1 MLPLIFSSGGSL
13 TSFSLIGIAIIFA
26 LSYNI
31 LLGQT
36 GLLSFGHAV
45 HYGLGGFLA
54 VHAMN
59 AVASRNWPI
68 PLPFIPLV
76 GGLGGLAFA
85 VVSAGSSTKR
95 AGTVFAMISLGIGEL
110 VASSSLILRSVFGGE
125 SGITTDRTA
134 LPHLFGWSFGP
145 QLQVYYLIAF
155 WLMISAIAMY
165 ALTRTPLGRICNA
178 VRDNPERVEF
188 IGYDPHVVRY
198 LAYCFAGF
206 FAGVAG
212 GLAAIN
218 FEIANSAYLGATQSG
233 LVLFAAFIGGTA
245 YFFGPILG
253 AILVTY
259 LQLGLTDV
267 TPVWQLYFG
276 IIFIG
281 VVMFAP
287 GGIAGLLMMHRPLIR
302 AGIARHGDS
311 VLSGRRRS
319 RRWRWRSASM
329 LAIETVARYTVNR
342 RREQRHQI
350 CSAFRFDATSP
361 ITWAVAAVLVVGGFL
376 VARLDLAAGR
386 RGLGPRPRRSRG
398 TGGISHDRRHRTVAG
413 RREEFRQT
421 CASSA
426 TSTSA
431 SRKGERH
438 AIIGPNGAGKSTTFN
453 LISGYITPSSG
464 EIRLN
469 GDVISGLRP
478 YRDQPARAV
487 ALVPGH
493 QRVRQDDGLGE
504 RPLRRAVGDR
514 PSLRVLE
521 ERRPSAGGARA
532 HRARCWKTSISPTAA
547 TCRRAC

>member
-1 MLPLIFSSGGSL
+1 MSDAASPAPAILKVGPAGHLQFYGIWLIAAAALIVLPLIFSSGGSL
-13 TSFSLIGIAIIFA
+13 TSFSLIGISIIFA

-59 AVASRNWPI
+59 AVANHNWPV
-68 PLPFIPLV
+68 PLPFIPLA
-76 GGLGGLAFA
+76 GGIGGLAFA
-85 VVSAGSSTKR
+85 LAAGWVMTKR

-125 SGITTDRTA
+125 SGISTDRTA
-134 LPHLFGWSFGP
+134 LAPLFGWSFGP
-145 QLQVYYLIAF
+145 QIQIYYLIAF
-155 WLMISAIAMY
+155 WLMMSAIAMY

-198 LAYCFAGF
+198 LAYGFAGF
-206 FAGVAG
+206 FAGIAG

-267 TPVWQLYFG
+267 TSVWQLYFG

-281 VVMFAP
+281 IVMFAP

-302 AGIARHGDS
+302 AGALGMVIPSYFVTAIPT
-311 VLSGRRRS
+311 
-319 RRWRWRSASM
+319 
-329 LAIETVARYTVNR
+329 LALAVGVTLVIETLARYTASEGAGN
-342 RREQRHQI
+342 I
-350 CSAFRFDATSP
+350 INMFGIRFNATAP
-361 ITWAVAAVLVVGGFL
+361 TTWAAAAVLVLGGFL
-376 VARLDLAAGR
+376 VARMSWRRVAEAWDRAA
-386 RGLGPRPRRSRG
+386 
-398 TGGISHDRRHRTVAG
+398 TVA
-413 RREEFRQT
+413 RDR
-421 CASSA
+421 
-426 TSTSA
+426 
-431 SRKGERH
+431 
-438 AIIGPNGAGKSTTFN
+438 
-453 LISGYITPSSG
+453 GY
-464 EIRLN
+464 L
-469 GDVISGLRP
+469 
-478 YRDQPARAV
+478 A
-487 ALVPGH
+487 
-493 QRVRQDDGLGE
+493 
-504 RPLRRAVGDR
+504 
-514 PSLRVLE
+514 
-521 ERRPSAGGARA
+521 
-532 HRARCWKTSISPTAA
+532 
-547 TCRRAC
+547 

>member
-1 MLPLIFSSGGSL
+1 MTDVTAPHEPKEHSSDGVRFYGIWLIAAIALVVLPLIFSSGGSL

-54 VHAMN
+54 VHVMN
-59 AVASRNWPI
+59 AVAIYNWPL

-76 GGLGGLAFA
+76 GGIGGLGFA
-85 VVSAGSSTKR
+85 ILVGWVMTKR

-134 LPHLFGWSFGP
+134 LPHMFGWSFGP
-145 QLQVYYLIAF
+145 QRQVYYLIAF
-155 WLMISAIAMY
+155 WVMVSAIAMY

-198 LAYCFAGF
+198 FAYGFAGF

-267 TPVWQLYFG
+267 TTVWQLYFG
-276 IIFIG
+276 LIFIG
-281 VVMFAP
+281 IVMFAP

-302 AGIARHGDS
+302 AGSLAMVMPSYLVAALPTLALALGVI
-311 VLSGRRRS
+311 LS
-319 RRWRWRSASM
+319 
-329 LAIETVARYTVNR
+329 IETIARYTQSEGEGNVINLVG
-342 RREQRHQI
+342 I
-350 CSAFRFDATSP
+350 PFNATAP
-361 ITWAVAAVLVVGGFL
+361 ATWLAAAVLVIGGFAIARL
-376 VARLDLAAGR
+376 TWRRVAEAWDRAATVARDRGYLA
-386 RGLGPRPRRSRG
+386 
-398 TGGISHDRRHRTVAG
+398 
-413 RREEFRQT
+413 
-421 CASSA
+421 
-426 TSTSA
+426 
-431 SRKGERH
+431 
-438 AIIGPNGAGKSTTFN
+438 
-453 LISGYITPSSG
+453 
-464 EIRLN
+464 
-469 GDVISGLRP
+469 
-478 YRDQPARAV
+478 
-487 ALVPGH
+487 
-493 QRVRQDDGLGE
+493 
-504 RPLRRAVGDR
+504 
-514 PSLRVLE
+514 
-521 ERRPSAGGARA
+521 
-532 HRARCWKTSISPTAA
+532 
-547 TCRRAC
+547 